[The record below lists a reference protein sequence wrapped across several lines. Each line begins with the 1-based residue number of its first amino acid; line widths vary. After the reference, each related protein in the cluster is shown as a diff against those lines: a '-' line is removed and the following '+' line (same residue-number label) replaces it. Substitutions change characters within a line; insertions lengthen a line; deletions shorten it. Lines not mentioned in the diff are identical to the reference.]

1 MRGYKGRFHVGLPPA
16 GAGNGIAFTGYGAL
30 VALGCGLCA
39 ACFNRGDCPGQP
51 GFSSPFCYI
60 ECRIDADCQ
69 TPEAELNACMV
80 RVCSQSVCLPTG
92 ICEENE
98 DCIEGECRR
107 MCADDIDCDDE
118 IACTL
123 DTCRDGFCN
132 YGPKCPSGVLC
143 DRETGCCGTPPC
155 EE

>member
-1 MRGYKGRFHVGLPPA
+1 MPGYKVRACVGLPPA
-16 GAGNGIAFTGYGAL
+16 GAGHRMVCFMYGTL
-30 VALGCGLCA
+30 VVLGCSFGA
-39 ACFNRGDCPGQP
+39 ACFNQGDCPGEP
-51 GFSSPFCYI
+51 GTSSPFCYI
-60 ECRIDADCQ
+60 ECRNDADCQ
-69 TPEAELNACMV
+69 TPVEELDACMV
-80 RVCSQSVCLPTG
+80 RACSQSVCWPTG

-98 DCIEGECRR
+98 ECIGGECRR
-107 MCADDIDCDDE
+107 ICVDDGDCDDE

-123 DTCRDGFCN
+123 DSCREGFCN